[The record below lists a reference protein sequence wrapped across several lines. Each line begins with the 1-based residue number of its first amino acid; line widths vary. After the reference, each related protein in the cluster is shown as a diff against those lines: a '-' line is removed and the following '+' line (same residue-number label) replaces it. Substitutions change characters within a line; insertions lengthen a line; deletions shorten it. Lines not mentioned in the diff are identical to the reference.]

1 MWFKRLGVLLLL
13 TPFALASPLY
23 YWAMHYA
30 GGWFVDTDLPPDHRA
45 FHLLETYWLLMLMI
59 SCLTTYCGTLFL
71 FLGGY
76 KPKIMGWVLV
86 PLTLP
91 LLLGLLLL
99 YLFIDA
105 FIKFS

>member
-1 MWFKRLGVLLLL
+1 MWSTRVGGLLIL
-13 TPFALASPLY
+13 TPLALASPLY
-23 YWAMHYA
+23 YWAMNYA

-45 FHLLETYWLLMLMI
+45 IHLLETYWLLMLMI
-59 SCLTTYCGTLFL
+59 TCLTTFLGVLFL
-71 FLGGY
+71 FLGGC
-76 KPKIMGWVLV
+76 KPKITGWLLV

-105 FIKFS
+105 FIRFS